1 MEKTNLQKLIE
12 ILNKNEVCNY
22 EPENLVYNHVVI
34 YNVEVW
40 ADHLT
45 YEGCDD
51 EDIPLTD
58 EVIIAELLEE
68 VMIRY
73 EEVSIWDLSEEE
85 VVDLTTQ
92 ITWNSIYY
100 DDYYN
105 KFGVDR
111 KVVCNFA
118 EGFLED
124 KEDELDGWD
133 KVCDYLDNTDKKVI
147 GRDFYYYIQSVE
159 EC

>member
-1 MEKTNLQKLIE
+1 MEKTNLQKLVE

-22 EPENLVYNHVVI
+22 EPENLVYNNTVI

-45 YEGCDD
+45 YEGSE
-51 EDIPLTD
+51 EDNMPLTD
-58 EVIIAELLEE
+58 EVIITELLNE

-73 EEVSIWDLSEEE
+73 EEVSIWSLSEEE
-85 VVDLTTQ
+85 VTELTTQ
-92 ITWNSIYY
+92 ITWNSMYHS
-100 DDYYN
+100 DYYN

-124 KEDELDGWD
+124 KEDELGSWD

-159 EC
+159 E

>member
-12 ILNKNEVCNY
+12 VFNKNEVDY
-22 EPENLVYNHVVI
+22 YKPENLVYNGLVI
-34 YNVEVW
+34 YRIEVW
-40 ADHLT
+40 EDHLT
-45 YEGCDD
+45 YEGCD
-51 EDIPLTD
+51 EDDKPLTD
-58 EVIIAELLEE
+58 EVIIAELLKE

-73 EEVSIWDLSEEE
+73 EEVSIWSLSEEE

-92 ITWNSIYY
+92 ITWNSMYY
-100 DDYYN
+100 SDYYN

-111 KVVCNFA
+111 EVVYNFA

-124 KEDELDGWD
+124 KEDELGGWD
-133 KVCDYLDNTDKKVI
+133 KVCDYLDYTTKEVI

-159 EC
+159 E

>member
-1 MEKTNLQKLIE
+1 MQKLVE

-22 EPENLVYNHVVI
+22 EPENLVYNNTVI

-45 YEGCDD
+45 YEGSEEDD
-51 EDIPLTD
+51 MPLTD
-58 EVIIAELLEE
+58 EVIIAELLNE

-85 VVDLTTQ
+85 VVELVEQ

-100 DDYYN
+100 ADYYN

-118 EGFLED
+118 EGFLEN
-124 KEDELDGWD
+124 KEDELGGWD
-133 KVCDYLDNTDKKVI
+133 KVFDFIETSPKEVI

-159 EC
+159 E

>member
-1 MEKTNLQKLIE
+1 MEKTNLQKLVE

-22 EPENLVYNHVVI
+22 EPENLVYNNTVI

-40 ADHLT
+40 SDHLT
-45 YEGCDD
+45 YEGVEED
-51 EDIPLTD
+51 DIPLTD

-100 DDYYN
+100 ADFYN
-105 KFGVDR
+105 KFGIDR
-111 KVVCNFA
+111 KVVCDFA

-124 KEDELDGWD
+124 KEDELGSWD

>member
-12 ILNKNEVCNY
+12 VFNKNEVCYY
-22 EPENLVYNHVVI
+22 EPENLVYNGLVI
-34 YNVEVW
+34 YRIEVW
-40 ADHLT
+40 EDHLT
-45 YEGCDD
+45 YEGCD
-51 EDIPLTD
+51 EDDKPLTD
-58 EVIIAELLEE
+58 EVIIAELLNE

-73 EEVSIWDLSEEE
+73 EEISIWDLSEEE

-92 ITWNSIYY
+92 ITWNSMYY
-100 DDYYN
+100 ADYYN

-124 KEDELDGWD
+124 KEDELGSWD
-133 KVCDYLDNTDKKVI
+133 KVCDYLDNSPKEVI

-159 EC
+159 E